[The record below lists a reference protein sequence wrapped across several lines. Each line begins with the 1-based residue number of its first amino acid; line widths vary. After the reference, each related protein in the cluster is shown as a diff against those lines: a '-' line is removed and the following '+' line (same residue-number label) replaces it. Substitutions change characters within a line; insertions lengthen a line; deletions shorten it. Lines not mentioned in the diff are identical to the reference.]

1 MKEGEFKNA
10 LGFLREAY
18 VHHPEEARIKVKMA
32 VCHLKMGEKEL
43 SLNFLKEAL
52 QDNADLE
59 SEFAY
64 YFPEGSREKEF
75 EAIIK
80 QYKK

>member
-1 MKEGEFKNA
+1 
-10 LGFLREAY
+10 
-18 VHHPEEARIKVKMA
+18 VHHAQEAGIKVKIA
-32 VCHLKMGEKEL
+32 VCHLKMGKKKL
-43 SLNFLKEAL
+43 SLKFLKEAL

-59 SEFAY
+59 SEFGY
-64 YFPEGSREKEF
+64 YFPEGSRDSEF